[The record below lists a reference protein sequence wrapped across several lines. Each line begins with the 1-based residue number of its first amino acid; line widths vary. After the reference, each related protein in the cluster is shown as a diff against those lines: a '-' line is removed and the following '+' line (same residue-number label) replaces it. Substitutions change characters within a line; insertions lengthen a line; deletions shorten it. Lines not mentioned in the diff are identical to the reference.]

1 MLPSVISSLIGE
13 DLTKVDLHLKSLL
26 ESDNSLISQIGNY
39 ICQSGGKRVR
49 PILLL
54 LSARMAGCQNPQA
67 GDGYRGQRERAIH
80 LASIIEFI
88 HAATLLHDDVID
100 NANLRRGNP
109 SANQK
114 WGNQLPV
121 LVGDYLY
128 ATSFYLLVK
137 DRDTRIMEA
146 VSSATATVTD
156 GEILQLQKTGDLG
169 IREEE
174 YIEIIA
180 KKTSCLMAASCRIGA
195 LLGGV
200 SEEQVEALHAYGT
213 DVGIAFQLVDDLL
226 DYVSHTET
234 IGKPVNNDLQG
245 GNCTLPL
252 IRTLQV
258 ASSKEIDRIRQV
270 LSQPVYSPEDV
281 AWIVSLIKTYGADK
295 FTLDRAAW
303 YVRQAKERLA
313 VFADSAY
320 RQALLDFSDYIVQR
334 DF

>member
-1 MLPSVISSLIGE
+1 MLPSTISSLIGD
-13 DLTKVDLHLKSLL
+13 DLAKVDQHLKSLL
-26 ESDNSLISQIGNY
+26 ESDNPLISQIGNY

-54 LSARMAGCQNPQA
+54 LSAQVAGHQTQQTE
-67 GDGYRGQRERAIH
+67 DYQGQRERAVH

-100 NANLRRGNP
+100 NASLRRGSP
-109 SANQK
+109 SANKK
-114 WGNQLPV
+114 WGNHLPV

-128 ATSFYLLVK
+128 AISFYLLVK
-137 DRDTRIMEA
+137 DNDTRIMET
-146 VSSATATVTD
+146 VSKATATVTD
-156 GEILQLQKTGDLG
+156 GEILQLQKCGDLG

-174 YIEIIA
+174 YLEIIA

-195 LLGGV
+195 ILGGAQK
-200 SEEQVEALHAYGT
+200 EQVEALHDYGT

-226 DYVSHTET
+226 DYISREEKL
-234 IGKPVNNDLQG
+234 GKPVNNDLQG

-258 ASSKEIDRIRQV
+258 ASLQEIERIRQIM
-270 LSQPVYSPEDV
+270 SQPILSPDDL
-281 AWIVSLIKTYGADK
+281 AWIVSLIKRYGADK

-303 YVRQAKERLA
+303 YVQRAKERLA
-313 VFADSAY
+313 VFADSVY
-320 RQALLDFSDYIVQR
+320 RKALFDFSDYIIKR

>member
-1 MLPSVISSLIGE
+1 MLPSSISSLIGE
-13 DLTKVDLHLKSLL
+13 DLCRVDQHLKSLL
-26 ESDNSLISQIGNY
+26 DTDNPLISQIGNY

-54 LSARMAGCQNPQA
+54 LSAQMAGCQVQQTK
-67 GDGYRGQRERAIH
+67 DYQGQKERAIH

-100 NANLRRGNP
+100 EAHLRRGNP
-109 SANQK
+109 SANRK

-137 DRDTRIMEA
+137 DNDTRMMET
-146 VSSATATVTD
+146 VSMATATVTE
-156 GEILQLQKTGDLG
+156 GEILQMQKAGDLF

-174 YIEIIA
+174 YIEIIS

-195 LLGGV
+195 FLGGAPD
-200 SEEQVEALHAYGT
+200 EQVKALHDYGT

-226 DYVSHTET
+226 DYISYEEKL
-234 IGKPVNNDLQG
+234 GKPVNNDLQG

-252 IRTLQV
+252 IRIMQL
-258 ASSKEIDRIRQV
+258 AAPEEISRIRQV
-270 LSQPVYSPEDV
+270 LSGPESSREDL
-281 AWIVSLIKTYGADK
+281 AWIVGLIKTYEADK
-295 FTLDRAAW
+295 YTLDRAAW
-303 YVRQAKERLA
+303 YVQQAREKLA
-313 VFADSAY
+313 MFGDSAY
-320 RQALLDFSDYIVQR
+320 RQALMDFSDYIVQR

>member
-1 MLPSVISSLIGE
+1 MLPLSVSSLIGE
-13 DLTKVDLHLKSLL
+13 DLCQVDQHLKSLL
-26 ESDNSLISQIGNY
+26 DTDNPLISQIGNY

-49 PILLL
+49 PLLLL
-54 LSARMAGCQNPQA
+54 LSAQMAGCQVRQIM
-67 GDGYRGQRERAIH
+67 DYQGQKERAIH

-100 NANLRRGNP
+100 EAHLRRGNP
-109 SANQK
+109 SANRK

-137 DRDTRIMEA
+137 DNDTRMMETI
-146 VSSATATVTD
+146 SRATATVTD
-156 GEILQLQKTGDLG
+156 GEILQLQKAGDLS
-169 IREEE
+169 IKEEE
-174 YIEIIA
+174 YIEIIS

-200 SEEQVEALHAYGT
+200 PDEQVRALHDYGT
-213 DVGIAFQLVDDLL
+213 NIGIAFQLVDDLL
-226 DYVSHTET
+226 DYISYEEKL
-234 IGKPVNNDLQG
+234 GKPVNNDLQG

-252 IRTLQV
+252 IRIMQV
-258 ASSKEIDRIRQV
+258 AAPEEISRIREA
-270 LSQPVYSPEDV
+270 LAGPECSREDLT
-281 AWIVSLIKTYGADK
+281 WIVGLIKTYEADK

-303 YVRQAKERLA
+303 YVQQAREKLA
-313 VFADSAY
+313 MFEDSAY

>member
-1 MLPSVISSLIGE
+1 MLPSSISSLIGE
-13 DLTKVDLHLKSLL
+13 DLCKVDQHLKSLL
-26 ESDNSLISQIGNY
+26 ESDNPLISQIGNY

-54 LSARMAGCQNPQA
+54 LSARMAGCESQQPM
-67 GDGYRGQRERAIH
+67 DDESRKERAVH
-80 LASIIEFI
+80 LASIVEFI

-100 NANLRRGNP
+100 EAHLRRGNP
-109 SANQK
+109 SANRK

-137 DRDTRIMEA
+137 DNDTRMMET
-146 VSSATATVTD
+146 VSMATATVTN
-156 GEILQLQKTGDLG
+156 GEILQLQKAGDLF
-169 IREEE
+169 IKEDE

-195 LLGGV
+195 FLGEV
-200 SEEQVEALHAYGT
+200 SQEHVKALHDYGT

-226 DYVSHTET
+226 DYISYEEKL
-234 IGKPVNNDLQG
+234 GKPVNNDLKG

-258 ASSKEIDRIRQV
+258 ASAEEVNRICQA
-270 LSQPVYSPEDV
+270 LSRPAFSREDL
-281 AWIVSLIKTYGADK
+281 AWIVSLIKTYEAD
-295 FTLDRAAW
+295 TYTMDRAAW
-303 YVRQAKERLA
+303 YVQKAKNRLA
-313 VFADSAY
+313 MFGDSAY
-320 RQALLDFSDYIVQR
+320 RQALLEFSDYIVQR